1 MSSMDTK
8 KLKKFA
14 QETRRKLLKQVEA
27 KLDHV
32 LEGDTSELRAKASI
46 IEDLKKDLNQYG
58 RKQLIDKMAYT
69 WFNRF
74 VALRYMDA
82 NGFQPFQLS
91 VLSPE
96 NGQVSPELLQE
107 AMGGHIPSELKVDQQ
122 QIMDILDGRTNT
134 SNPENEAYRLLL
146 IGACNHLHEIFPF
159 LFEPID
165 DYTEL
170 LLPDDLISEFSIIRD
185 VVEGMSAEDCEQV
198 EVLGWLYQYY
208 ISEKNSELISAKKK
222 YKPEE
227 IGPATQLFT
236 PRWIVEYMT
245 DNTLGQYWL
254 EMQPSSSLKDEMD
267 FYIKPPSP
275 EQIPERDTK
284 PLEEITFLDP
294 CAGSG
299 HILSYAF
306 DLFYKMYE
314 EEGYPPSEIPELII
328 KNNLYGL
335 EIDERAAQLASL
347 SLMFKAR
354 EYQRRFF
361 SKGVVPNVI
370 HVKSFDGDK
379 KLENVD
385 ILGSLINITEKEAD
399 DLEVRKGTI
408 FEEQDQHRAKIYNYL
423 SNKYDLVVT
432 NPPYLPSNRMNKTLK
447 GFVKENYED
456 TKKDLF
462 ATFIVRCLELAK
474 SDGLTGYMS
483 PFVWM
488 FISSYEDLRKN
499 IIDNHTINNLI
510 QLEYSGFDGATVP
523 VCTFTLRNDYL
534 NRTEGNYIRL
544 TDFRGAKNQAPK
556 TLEAIQNPNCGWLY
570 QAIQENF
577 RIIPGTPIAYWLTK
591 SAIDAFKNEKLGDI
605 ASPRLGMATANNDR
619 FLRMTWEVNENNQ
632 KHDCT
637 SREEAKASGKK
648 WFPYAKG
655 GNYRKWYGNIE
666 YIVNWKNDGHSIRN
680 FTNDKGK
687 VRSHNYNLEYIFKKG
702 ITWNALTSSF
712 TSFRILENSLF
723 DNAGSSLFINDKTG
737 EKNLLGLLNS
747 KVVKFLLPAINP
759 TLNFQP
765 GTISTIPVDNLNKVS
780 SDLVSECIKIA
791 KQDWDSHEIS
801 WNFQLNEIIRI
812 KNDQPTKV
820 EVEEAYDLYK
830 QYWLNKF
837 RKIREHENEINHEL
851 INIYGLEE
859 EVDSDVSLEE
869 ITILEDETEIQNN
882 QITFKPKEVFAQF
895 ISYAVG
901 CMFGRYSLDKEGLI
915 LANQAETLEDYLKK
929 VEKSKDEVTFLPDDD
944 NIIPVLD
951 DEWFEDDIVARFR
964 QFLKASFGEENFQKN
979 LAFVEDNIKQGDI
992 RKYFDRSF
1000 YRDHYKRY
1008 SKRPIYWKFTS
1019 PKGHFSVLVYMH
1031 RYTPDTLNNILNNY
1045 LREFIEKL
1053 ETRKE
1058 RMKHQEQSGSTGEKA
1073 SATKEIDK
1081 LNAMIKDCK
1090 NYEREILYPLAS
1102 ERIEMDLDD
1111 GVVVNYNLFGDAV
1124 EEIRSVNDKKKK
1136 KKVADFDWIDG
1147 SRIR

>member
-1 MSSMDTK
+1 MDTK

-46 IEDLKKDLNQYG
+46 IEDLKKDLGQYG

-91 VLSPE
+91 VLTPE

-107 AMGGHIPSELKVDQQ
+107 AMGGHIPGELKVDQQ
-122 QIMDILDGRTNT
+122 QVMDILDGRTST

-185 VVEGMSAEDCEQV
+185 VVEGMSAEDCQQV

-254 EMQPSSSLKDEMD
+254 EMHPSSSLKDKMD

-284 PLEEITFLDP
+284 KIEEITFLDP

-306 DLFYKMYE
+306 DLFYSMYE

-361 SKGVVPNVI
+361 SKGVVPNIVHI
-370 HVKSFDGDK
+370 TSFEDDE
-379 KLENVD
+379 KLESAD
-385 ILGSLINITEKEAD
+385 SLGSLINITEEEAD
-399 DLEVRKGTI
+399 DLEIREGTI
-408 FEEQDQHRAKIYNYL
+408 FEEQDSHRAKIYDHL
-423 SNKYDLVVT
+423 SRKYDLVVT
-432 NPPYLPSNRMNKTLK
+432 NPPYVGGKRMNKTLK
-447 GFVKENYED
+447 NFLENNYSE
-456 TKKDLF
+456 TKSDLF

-474 SDGLTGYMS
+474 EEGLTGYMS

-488 FISSYEDLRKN
+488 FISSYEDLRTK
-499 IIDNHTINNLI
+499 IIDNHCINSLI

-523 VCTFTLRNDYL
+523 VCTFTIRKEQLKN
-534 NRTEGNYIRL
+534 NEGNFIRL
-544 TDFRGAKNQAPK
+544 SDFKGAKNQPLK
-556 TLEAIQNPNCGWLY
+556 TLEAINNPDCYWFHV
-570 QAIQENF
+570 ADQENF
-577 RIIPGTPIAYWLTK
+577 EKIPGRPIGYWVTEKVFDLFETYPPL
-591 SAIDAFKNEKLGDI
+591 SEVTTSRNGMTTGKN
-605 ASPRLGMATANNDR
+605 AR
-619 FLRMTWEVNENNQ
+619 FLRKWYEVNDSAINLTRSDINSDNNM
-632 KHDCT
+632 D
-637 SREEAKASGKK
+637 RE
-648 WFPYAKG
+648 WVPYNKG
-655 GNYRKWYGNIE
+655 GKFRKWYGNI
-666 YIVNWKNDGHSIRN
+666 IDVLNWTDNGAIIKNYENSITRN
-680 FTNDKGK
+680 T
-687 VRSHNYNLEYIFKKG
+687 SYYFKEG
-702 ITWNALTSSF
+702 ITWTLLSSSF
-712 TSFRILENSLF
+712 FGVRILENGAAF
-723 DNAGSSLFINDKTG
+723 DVNGMSMFLEDDEYSKEYILGFMCSKLAHEFLKT
-737 EKNLLGLLNS
+737 
-747 KVVKFLLPAINP
+747 INP
-759 TLNFQP
+759 TLAFQVGDINRLP
-765 GTISTIPVDNLNKVS
+765 FKYSENHSVDIIS
-780 SDLVSECIKIA
+780 LVNSCISIA
-791 KQDWDSHEIS
+791 KSDWYS
-801 WNFQLNEIIRI
+801 NETTWGFKQNELIRI
-812 KNDQPTKV
+812 KREQPV
-820 EVEEAYDLYK
+820 EVDIEETLDLYT
-830 QYWLNKF
+830 QYWSNRFKKLHGREEQLNRQF
-837 RKIREHENEINHEL
+837 IE
-851 INIYGLEE
+851 IYGLNGEISPE
-859 EVDSDVSLEE
+859 IPLKE
-869 ITILEDETEIQNN
+869 ITIQQSETKIKDG
-882 QITFKPKEVFAQF
+882 TLSFKPKEVLAQF
-895 ISYAVG
+895 VSYAVG

-915 LANQAETLEDYLKK
+915 LANQGETLEDYLNK
-929 VEKSKDEVTFLPDDD
+929 VEKSKDEVTYLSDDD

-951 DEWFEDDIVARFR
+951 DEWFEDDIVSRFH

-979 LAFVEDNIKQGDI
+979 LAFVEENIKQGDI

-1081 LNAMIKDCK
+1081 LNEMIKDCK
-1090 NYEREILYPLAS
+1090 TYEREILYPLAS

-1111 GVVVNYNLFGDAV
+1111 GVLVNYNLFGQAV

-1136 KKVADFDWIDG
+1136 KKVADFDWVDG
-1147 SRIR
+1147 SRVR